1 MNRQELQAM
10 IDSTIVP
17 NKKKGITAESL
28 RLVLSEMANA
38 TPQGSGNLEVINIY
52 WPLDSE
58 EGFSEDAIEELISA
72 YKSAAPKIN
81 EDELRSYLKSI
92 LSKNAE
98 AFKRIIETKDDK
110 NILCF
115 LVVAFLEDFIAD
127 GLNSMYEETI
137 GIKVYKSVCG
147 GLRLP
152 MACHW
157 QVLDYTEEIE
167 GKEGLQDFQ
176 AVRLT
181 YNNIDLSLNP
191 DGSFV
196 VVRPDTEQTSTSNGD
211 IVFVCTGR
219 IDEELTSEQKTH
231 NIEMLNRIKNAEV
244 KPSASIA
251 IPNTY
256 DSGTFTTNYPALETT
271 YMSDPELGDFVYMAV
286 FAGGTIQE
294 VIVNSDGTVEIFA
307 E

>member
-72 YKSAAPKIN
+72 YKSEGLKIN

-115 LVVAFLEDFIAD
+115 LVGAHLEDFIVD

-147 GLRLP
+147 GLRIP
-152 MACHW
+152 MACQW
-157 QVLDYTEEIE
+157 QAIDFTEEAE
-167 GKEGLQDFQ
+167 EKERLQDFQ
-176 AVRLT
+176 IVGLT
-181 YNNIDLSLNP
+181 YTNIIDLSLNP
-191 DGSFV
+191 DGSFF
-196 VVRPDTEQTSTSNGD
+196 VVRTDTEQTSTDLVKRIWLDELILGEVSEEHKSENAATVKAVKEGYYGPLVLCCEVNG
-211 IVFVCTGR
+211 VR
-219 IDEELTSEQKTH
+219 LSYTSTVVEAT
-231 NIEMLNRIKNAEV
+231 EV
-244 KPSASIA
+244 APNGYVVSI
-251 IPNTY
+251 
-256 DSGTFTTNYPALETT
+256 G
-271 YMSDPELGDFVYMAV
+271 VYMGDDSLGVGAYEDGSIIQSV
-286 FAGGTIQE
+286 FE
-294 VIVNSDGTVEIFA
+294 V
-307 E
+307 